1 MQKNGLKINIEGKM
15 NYNNNT
21 SDEVPERSLTMDQ
34 KARYARHIMLPH
46 VGEKGQRK
54 INSSSVLVVG
64 AGGLGSPVLM
74 YLAAAGIGKI
84 GIIDDDTVDITN
96 LQRQIIHSTSS
107 VGELKVDSAKSRI
120 NQINPDIKVE
130 TFSFRLGIENVAD
143 IISNYDIIVDGTDN
157 FATRY
162 TISDCCEILGKPWVF
177 GSIHRFEGQVSVF
190 NLKGSPNYRDL
201 FPKAPPPELAPN
213 CAEAGVLGV
222 LPGIIG
228 SFQANEVL
236 KIVLNIGDTL
246 DGKLLLID
254 ALSLNIR
261 TLNYGVNEKRE
272 KVTELS
278 EEAISC
284 ALSQEEQQSLDA
296 TKKEVTMKE
305 IQPLDYLEKLRQG
318 WDPFFLDVRGEL
330 EEKIVSLPN
339 TNIRIVHTEIPSR
352 IEEIPTDK
360 DIVVYCRSG
369 ARSAMV
375 VRFLKMSGHCSKD
388 LYNLSGGIHLWSKT
402 VDSTIPKY

>member
-1 MQKNGLKINIEGKM
+1 MSEIVLTN
-15 NYNNNT
+15 
-21 SDEVPERSLTMDQ
+21 DE
-34 KARYARHIMLPH
+34 KARYARHLILPQ
-46 VGEKGQRK
+46 VGEAGQKK
-54 INSSSVLVVG
+54 IKSASVLVVG

-84 GIIDDDTVDITN
+84 GIIDDDKVDMTN

-107 VGELKVDSAKSRI
+107 IGELKTESAKRRI
-120 NQINPDIKVE
+120 KQINPEIIVDIFD
-130 TFSFRLGIENVAD
+130 TRLTIENAKE
-143 IISNYDIIVDGTDN
+143 IIDGYDIIVDGTDN

-190 NLKGSPNYRDL
+190 NLNGSPNYRDL

-236 KIVLNIGDTL
+236 KIVLEMDGTL
-246 DGKLLLID
+246 DSELLLID
-254 ALSLNIR
+254 TQTMNIR
-261 TLNYGVNEKRE
+261 KLRYNSNKERE

-284 ALSQEEQQSLDA
+284 ALGLDEEQSLDVSS
-296 TKKEVTMKE
+296 TKQNMKE
-305 IQPLDYLEKLRQG
+305 ISPLEYVDKVKNG
-318 WDPFFLDVRGEL
+318 WKPFFLDVRREE
-330 EEKIVSLPN
+330 EEKIVTLPN
-339 TNIRIVHTEIPSR
+339 TNLRISHTEVPSR
-352 IEEIPTDK
+352 LQEIPNDQ
-360 DIVVYCRSG
+360 DIVIYCRSG

-375 VRFLKMSGHCSKD
+375 ANFLKMSGDYSMEV
-388 LYNLSGGIHLWSKT
+388 YNLSGGIHLWSST
-402 VDSTIPKY
+402 VDSSIPRY

>member
-1 MQKNGLKINIEGKM
+1 MEDSGSTSGQDAEKI
-15 NYNNNT
+15 
-21 SDEVPERSLTMDQ
+21 LTTEQ
-34 KARYARHIMLPH
+34 KARYARHLMLPQ
-46 VGEKGQRK
+46 VGEEGQEK

-74 YLAAAGIGKI
+74 YLAAAGIGRI
-84 GIIDDDTVDITN
+84 GIIDDDIIDITN
-96 LQRQIIHSTSS
+96 LQRQIIHSTSAI
-107 VGELKVDSAKSRI
+107 GEFKVDSAKRRI
-120 NQINPDIKVE
+120 KQINPDIKVE
-130 TFSFRLGIENVAD
+130 TFNLRLGIENIEN
-143 IISNYDIIVDGTDN
+143 IIRDYDIIVDGTDN

-162 TISDCCEILGKPWVF
+162 TISDCCEILDKTWVF

-190 NLKGSPNYRDL
+190 NLNGSPNYRDL

-236 KIVLNIGDTL
+236 KIVLEIGDTL

-254 ALSLNIR
+254 ALTMNMR
-261 TLNYGVNEKRE
+261 TLSYSVNKKRE

-278 EEAISC
+278 EEAIACSVNG
-284 ALSQEEQQSLDA
+284 SEQKSLDVSS
-296 TKKEVTMKE
+296 KKQNMKE
-305 IQPLDYLEKLRQG
+305 IQPSEYLEKLRQG
-318 WDPFFLDVRGEL
+318 WTPFFLDVRSES

-339 TNIRIVHTEIPSR
+339 TDLRISHTEIPTK
-352 IEEIPTDK
+352 IQEIPTNK

-369 ARSAMV
+369 MRSARV
-375 VRFLKMSGHCSKD
+375 VRFLEMSGNYSKN
-388 LYNLSGGIHLWSKT
+388 LYNLSGGIHLWSDT
-402 VDSTIPKY
+402 IDSSIPKY

>member
-1 MQKNGLKINIEGKM
+1 MSEIDLTN
-15 NYNNNT
+15 
-21 SDEVPERSLTMDQ
+21 DE
-34 KARYARHIMLPH
+34 KARYARHLILPQ
-46 VGEKGQRK
+46 VGEAGQKK
-54 INSSSVLVVG
+54 IKSASVLVVG

-84 GIIDDDTVDITN
+84 GIIDDDKVELTN

-107 VGELKVDSAKSRI
+107 IGELKTESAKRRI
-120 NQINPDIKVE
+120 YQINPEIIVE
-130 TFSFRLGIENVAD
+130 IFDTRLTIENAEE
-143 IISNYDIIVDGTDN
+143 IINRYDVIVDGTDN

-190 NLKGSPNYRDL
+190 NLNGSPNYRDL

-236 KIVLNIGDTL
+236 KIILEIDGIL
-246 DGKLLLID
+246 DSELLLID
-254 ALSLNIR
+254 TQTMNIR
-261 TLNYGVNEKRE
+261 KLRYNANKERE

-284 ALSQEEQQSLDA
+284 ALGLDEEQSLDVSD
-296 TKKEVTMKE
+296 TKENMKE
-305 IQPLDYLEKLRQG
+305 ISPLEYVDKVKNG
-318 WDPFFLDVRGEL
+318 WNPFFLDVRREE
-330 EEKIVSLPN
+330 EEKIVTLPD
-339 TNIRIVHTEIPSR
+339 TNLRISHTEVPSR
-352 IEEIPTDK
+352 LEEIPNDQ
-360 DIVVYCRSG
+360 DIVIYCRSG

-375 VRFLKMSGHCSKD
+375 VNFLKMSGNYPMEI
-388 LYNLSGGIHLWSKT
+388 YNLSGGIHLWAST
-402 VDSTIPKY
+402 VDSSIPRY

>member
-1 MQKNGLKINIEGKM
+1 MSEIDLTN
-15 NYNNNT
+15 
-21 SDEVPERSLTMDQ
+21 DE
-34 KARYARHIMLPH
+34 KARYARHLILPQ
-46 VGEKGQRK
+46 VGEMGQKK
-54 INSSSVLVVG
+54 IKSASVLVVG

-84 GIIDDDTVDITN
+84 GIIDDDKIELTN

-107 VGELKVDSAKSRI
+107 IGELKTESAKKRI
-120 NQINPDIKVE
+120 NQINPEIIVE
-130 TFSFRLGIENVAD
+130 IFDTRLTIENAKK
-143 IISNYDIIVDGTDN
+143 IINRYDVIVDGTDN

-190 NLKGSPNYRDL
+190 NLNGSPNYRDL

-236 KIVLNIGDTL
+236 KIILEMDGIL
-246 DGKLLLID
+246 DSELLLID
-254 ALSLNIR
+254 TQTMNIR
-261 TLNYGVNEKRE
+261 KLRYNANKERE

-284 ALSQEEQQSLDA
+284 ALGLDEEQSLDVSD
-296 TKKEVTMKE
+296 TKENMKE
-305 IQPLDYLEKLRQG
+305 ISPIEYVDKVKNG
-318 WDPFFLDVRGEL
+318 WKPFFLDVRRED
-330 EEKIVSLPN
+330 EEKIVTLPN
-339 TNIRIVHTEIPSR
+339 TNLRISHTEIPSR
-352 IEEIPTDK
+352 LEEIPSDQ
-360 DIVVYCRSG
+360 DIVIYCRSG

-375 VRFLKMSGHCSKD
+375 ANFLKMSGNYPMEI
-388 LYNLSGGIHLWSKT
+388 YNLSGGIHLWSST
-402 VDSTIPKY
+402 VDSSIPRY

>member
-1 MQKNGLKINIEGKM
+1 MSEIVLTN
-15 NYNNNT
+15 
-21 SDEVPERSLTMDQ
+21 DE
-34 KARYARHIMLPH
+34 KARYARHLILPQ
-46 VGEKGQRK
+46 VGEAGQKK
-54 INSSSVLVVG
+54 IKSASVLVVG

-84 GIIDDDTVDITN
+84 GIIDDDKVDMTN

-107 VGELKVDSAKSRI
+107 IGELKTESAKRRI
-120 NQINPDIKVE
+120 KEINPEIIADIFD
-130 TFSFRLGIENVAD
+130 TRLTIENAKE
-143 IISNYDIIVDGTDN
+143 IIDGYDIIVDGTDN

-190 NLKGSPNYRDL
+190 NLNGSPNYRDL

-236 KIVLNIGDTL
+236 KIVLEMDGIL
-246 DGKLLLID
+246 DSELLLID
-254 ALSLNIR
+254 TQTMNIR
-261 TLNYGVNEKRE
+261 KLRYNSNKERE

-278 EEAISC
+278 EDAISC
-284 ALSQEEQQSLDA
+284 TLGLDEEQSLDA
-296 TKKEVTMKE
+296 SSTKQNMKE
-305 IQPLDYLEKLRQG
+305 ISPLEYVNKVKNG
-318 WDPFFLDVRGEL
+318 WKPFFLDVRREE
-330 EEKIVSLPN
+330 EEKIVTLPN
-339 TNIRIVHTEIPSR
+339 TNLRISHTEVPSR
-352 IEEIPTDK
+352 LQEIPNDQ
-360 DIVVYCRSG
+360 DIVIYCRSG

-375 VRFLKMSGHCSKD
+375 ANFLKMSGDYSMEV
-388 LYNLSGGIHLWSKT
+388 YNLSGGIHLWSST
-402 VDSTIPKY
+402 VDSSIPKY

>member
-1 MQKNGLKINIEGKM
+1 MSEIDLTN
-15 NYNNNT
+15 
-21 SDEVPERSLTMDQ
+21 DE
-34 KARYARHIMLPH
+34 KARYARHLILPQ
-46 VGEKGQRK
+46 VGEMGQKK
-54 INSSSVLVVG
+54 IKSASVLVVG

-84 GIIDDDTVDITN
+84 GIIDDDKIELTN

-107 VGELKVDSAKSRI
+107 IGELKTESAKKRI
-120 NQINPDIKVE
+120 NQINPEIIVE
-130 TFSFRLGIENVAD
+130 IFDTRLTIENAKE
-143 IISNYDIIVDGTDN
+143 IINRYDVIVDGTDN

-190 NLKGSPNYRDL
+190 NLNGSPNYRDL

-236 KIVLNIGDTL
+236 KIILEMDGIL
-246 DGKLLLID
+246 DSELLLID
-254 ALSLNIR
+254 TQTMNIR
-261 TLNYGVNEKRE
+261 KLRYNANKERE

-284 ALSQEEQQSLDA
+284 ALGLDEEQSLDVSD
-296 TKKEVTMKE
+296 TKENMKE
-305 IQPLDYLEKLRQG
+305 ISPIEYVDKVKNG
-318 WDPFFLDVRGEL
+318 WKPFFLDVRRED
-330 EEKIVSLPN
+330 EEKIVTLPN
-339 TNIRIVHTEIPSR
+339 TNLRISHTEIPSR
-352 IEEIPTDK
+352 LEEIPSDQ
-360 DIVVYCRSG
+360 DIVIYCRSG

-375 VRFLKMSGHCSKD
+375 ANFLKMSGNYPMEI
-388 LYNLSGGIHLWSKT
+388 YNLSGGIHLWAST
-402 VDSTIPKY
+402 VDPSIPRY

>member
-1 MQKNGLKINIEGKM
+1 MSEIFLTN
-15 NYNNNT
+15 
-21 SDEVPERSLTMDQ
+21 DE
-34 KARYARHIMLPH
+34 KARYARHLILPQ
-46 VGEKGQRK
+46 VGEAGQKK
-54 INSSSVLVVG
+54 IKSASVLVVG

-84 GIIDDDTVDITN
+84 GIIDDDKVDMTN

-107 VGELKVDSAKSRI
+107 IGELKTESAKRRI
-120 NQINPDIKVE
+120 KQINPEIIVDIFG
-130 TFSFRLGIENVAD
+130 TRLTIENAKE
-143 IISNYDIIVDGTDN
+143 IIDGYDIIVDGTDN

-190 NLKGSPNYRDL
+190 NLNGSPNYRDL

-236 KIVLNIGDTL
+236 KIVLEMDGTL
-246 DGKLLLID
+246 DSELLLID
-254 ALSLNIR
+254 TQTMNIR
-261 TLNYGVNEKRE
+261 KLRYNSNKERE

-278 EEAISC
+278 EDAISC
-284 ALSQEEQQSLDA
+284 TLGLDEEQSLDA
-296 TKKEVTMKE
+296 SSTKQNMKE
-305 IQPLDYLEKLRQG
+305 ISPLEYVDKVKNG
-318 WDPFFLDVRGEL
+318 WKPFFLDVRREE
-330 EEKIVSLPN
+330 EEKIVTLPN
-339 TNIRIVHTEIPSR
+339 TNLRISHTEVPSR
-352 IEEIPTDK
+352 LQEIPNDQ
-360 DIVVYCRSG
+360 DIVIYCRSG

-375 VRFLKMSGHCSKD
+375 ANFLKMSGDYSMEV
-388 LYNLSGGIHLWSKT
+388 YNLSGGIHLWSST
-402 VDSTIPKY
+402 VDSSIPRY

>member
-1 MQKNGLKINIEGKM
+1 MSEIVLTN
-15 NYNNNT
+15 
-21 SDEVPERSLTMDQ
+21 DE
-34 KARYARHIMLPH
+34 KARYARHLILPQ
-46 VGEKGQRK
+46 VGEAGQKK
-54 INSSSVLVVG
+54 IKSASVLVVG

-84 GIIDDDTVDITN
+84 GIIDDDKVDMTN

-107 VGELKVDSAKSRI
+107 IGELKTESAKRRI
-120 NQINPDIKVE
+120 KQINPEIIVDIFD
-130 TFSFRLGIENVAD
+130 TRLTIENAKE
-143 IISNYDIIVDGTDN
+143 IIDGYDIIVDGTDN

-190 NLKGSPNYRDL
+190 NLNGSPNYRDL

-236 KIVLNIGDTL
+236 KIVLEMDGIL
-246 DGKLLLID
+246 DSELLLID
-254 ALSLNIR
+254 TQTMNIR
-261 TLNYGVNEKRE
+261 KLRYNSNKERE

-284 ALSQEEQQSLDA
+284 ALGLDEEKSLDA
-296 TKKEVTMKE
+296 SSTKQNMKE
-305 IQPLDYLEKLRQG
+305 ISPLEYVDKVKNG
-318 WDPFFLDVRGEL
+318 WKPFFLDVRREE
-330 EEKIVSLPN
+330 EEKIVTLPN
-339 TNIRIVHTEIPSR
+339 TNLRISHTEVPSR
-352 IEEIPTDK
+352 LQEIPDDQ
-360 DIVVYCRSG
+360 DIVIYCRSG

-375 VRFLKMSGHCSKD
+375 ANFLKMSGDYSMEV
-388 LYNLSGGIHLWSKT
+388 YNLSGGIHLWSST
-402 VDSTIPKY
+402 VDSSIPRY

>member
-1 MQKNGLKINIEGKM
+1 MSEIVLTN
-15 NYNNNT
+15 
-21 SDEVPERSLTMDQ
+21 DE
-34 KARYARHIMLPH
+34 KARYARHLILPQ
-46 VGEKGQRK
+46 VGEAGQKK
-54 INSSSVLVVG
+54 IKSASVLVVG

-84 GIIDDDTVDITN
+84 GIIDDDKVDMTN

-107 VGELKVDSAKSRI
+107 IGELKTESAKRRI
-120 NQINPDIKVE
+120 KEINPEIIADIFD
-130 TFSFRLGIENVAD
+130 TRLTIENAKE
-143 IISNYDIIVDGTDN
+143 IIDGYDIIVDGTDN

-190 NLKGSPNYRDL
+190 NLNGSPNYRDL

-236 KIVLNIGDTL
+236 KIVLEMDGIL
-246 DGKLLLID
+246 DSELLLID
-254 ALSLNIR
+254 TQTMNIR
-261 TLNYGVNEKRE
+261 KLRYNSNKERE

-284 ALSQEEQQSLDA
+284 ALGLDEEQSLDA
-296 TKKEVTMKE
+296 SSTKQNMKE
-305 IQPLDYLEKLRQG
+305 ISPLEYVDKVKNG
-318 WDPFFLDVRGEL
+318 WKPFFLDVRREE
-330 EEKIVSLPN
+330 EEKIVTLPN
-339 TNIRIVHTEIPSR
+339 TNLRISHTEVPSR
-352 IEEIPTDK
+352 LQEIPDDQ
-360 DIVVYCRSG
+360 DIVIYCRSG

-375 VRFLKMSGHCSKD
+375 ANFLKMSGDYSMEV
-388 LYNLSGGIHLWSKT
+388 YNLSGGIHLWSST
-402 VDSTIPKY
+402 VDSSIPKY

>member
-1 MQKNGLKINIEGKM
+1 MSEIDLTN
-15 NYNNNT
+15 
-21 SDEVPERSLTMDQ
+21 DE
-34 KARYARHIMLPH
+34 KARYARHLILPQ
-46 VGEKGQRK
+46 VGEIGQKK
-54 INSSSVLVVG
+54 IKSASVLVVG

-84 GIIDDDTVDITN
+84 GIIDDDKIELTN

-107 VGELKVDSAKSRI
+107 IGELKTESAKKRI
-120 NQINPDIKVE
+120 NQINPEIIVE
-130 TFSFRLGIENVAD
+130 IFDTRLTIENAKE
-143 IISNYDIIVDGTDN
+143 IINRYDVIVDGTDN

-190 NLKGSPNYRDL
+190 NLNGSPNYRDL

-236 KIVLNIGDTL
+236 KIILEMDGIL
-246 DGKLLLID
+246 DSELLLID
-254 ALSLNIR
+254 TQTMNIR
-261 TLNYGVNEKRE
+261 KLRYNANKERE

-284 ALSQEEQQSLDA
+284 ALGLDEEQSLDVSD
-296 TKKEVTMKE
+296 TKENMKE
-305 IQPLDYLEKLRQG
+305 ISPIEYVDKVKNG
-318 WDPFFLDVRGEL
+318 WEPFFLDVRRED
-330 EEKIVSLPN
+330 EEKIVTLPN
-339 TNIRIVHTEIPSR
+339 TNLRISHTEIPSR
-352 IEEIPTDK
+352 LEEIPSDQ
-360 DIVVYCRSG
+360 DIVIYCRSG

-375 VRFLKMSGHCSKD
+375 ANFLKMSGNYPMEI
-388 LYNLSGGIHLWSKT
+388 YNLSGGIHLWAST
-402 VDSTIPKY
+402 VDSSIPRY

>member
-1 MQKNGLKINIEGKM
+1 MSEIVLTN
-15 NYNNNT
+15 
-21 SDEVPERSLTMDQ
+21 DE
-34 KARYARHIMLPH
+34 KARYARHLILPQ
-46 VGEKGQRK
+46 VGEAGQKK
-54 INSSSVLVVG
+54 IKSASVLVVG

-84 GIIDDDTVDITN
+84 GIIDDDKVDMTN

-107 VGELKVDSAKSRI
+107 IGELKTESAKRRI
-120 NQINPDIKVE
+120 KQINPEIIVDIFG
-130 TFSFRLGIENVAD
+130 TRLTIENAKE
-143 IISNYDIIVDGTDN
+143 IIDGYDIIVDGTDN

-190 NLKGSPNYRDL
+190 NLNGSPNYRDL

-236 KIVLNIGDTL
+236 KIVLEMDGIL
-246 DGKLLLID
+246 DSELLLID
-254 ALSLNIR
+254 TQTMNIR
-261 TLNYGVNEKRE
+261 KLRYNSNKERE

-284 ALSQEEQQSLDA
+284 ALGLDEEQSLDVSS
-296 TKKEVTMKE
+296 TKQNMKE
-305 IQPLDYLEKLRQG
+305 ISPLEYVDKVKNG
-318 WDPFFLDVRGEL
+318 WKPFFLDVRREE
-330 EEKIVSLPN
+330 EEKIVTLPN
-339 TNIRIVHTEIPSR
+339 TNLRISHTEVPSR
-352 IEEIPTDK
+352 LQEIPNDQ
-360 DIVVYCRSG
+360 DIVIYCRSG

-375 VRFLKMSGHCSKD
+375 ANFLKMSGDYSMEV
-388 LYNLSGGIHLWSKT
+388 YNLSGGIHLWSST
-402 VDSTIPKY
+402 VDSSIPRY

>member
-1 MQKNGLKINIEGKM
+1 MSEIVLTN
-15 NYNNNT
+15 
-21 SDEVPERSLTMDQ
+21 DE
-34 KARYARHIMLPH
+34 KARYARHLILPQ
-46 VGEKGQRK
+46 VGEAGQKK
-54 INSSSVLVVG
+54 IKSASVLVVG

-84 GIIDDDTVDITN
+84 GIIDDDKVDMTN

-107 VGELKVDSAKSRI
+107 IGELKTKSAKRRI
-120 NQINPDIKVE
+120 KQINPEIIVDIFD
-130 TFSFRLGIENVAD
+130 TRLTIENAKE
-143 IISNYDIIVDGTDN
+143 IIDGYDIIVDGTDN

-190 NLKGSPNYRDL
+190 NLNGSPNYRDL

-236 KIVLNIGDTL
+236 KIVLEMDGIL
-246 DGKLLLID
+246 DSELLLID
-254 ALSLNIR
+254 TQTMNIR
-261 TLNYGVNEKRE
+261 KLRYNSNKERE

-284 ALSQEEQQSLDA
+284 ALGLDEEKSLDA
-296 TKKEVTMKE
+296 SSTKQNMKE
-305 IQPLDYLEKLRQG
+305 ISPLEYVDKVKNG
-318 WDPFFLDVRGEL
+318 WKPFFLDVRREE
-330 EEKIVSLPN
+330 EEKIVTLPN
-339 TNIRIVHTEIPSR
+339 TNLRISHTEVPSR
-352 IEEIPTDK
+352 LQEIPDDQ
-360 DIVVYCRSG
+360 DIVIYCRSG

-375 VRFLKMSGHCSKD
+375 ANFLKMSGDYSMEV
-388 LYNLSGGIHLWSKT
+388 YNLSGGIHLWSST
-402 VDSTIPKY
+402 VDSSIPRY

>member
-1 MQKNGLKINIEGKM
+1 MSEIFLTN
-15 NYNNNT
+15 
-21 SDEVPERSLTMDQ
+21 DE
-34 KARYARHIMLPH
+34 KARYARHLILPQ
-46 VGEKGQRK
+46 VGEAGQKK
-54 INSSSVLVVG
+54 IKSASVLVVG

-84 GIIDDDTVDITN
+84 GIIDDDKVDMTN

-107 VGELKVDSAKSRI
+107 IGELKTESAKRRI
-120 NQINPDIKVE
+120 KQINPEIIVDIFG
-130 TFSFRLGIENVAD
+130 TRLTIENAKE
-143 IISNYDIIVDGTDN
+143 IIGGYDIIVDGTDN

-190 NLKGSPNYRDL
+190 NLNGSPNYRDL

-236 KIVLNIGDTL
+236 KIVLEMDGIL
-246 DGKLLLID
+246 DSELLLID
-254 ALSLNIR
+254 TQTMNIR
-261 TLNYGVNEKRE
+261 KLRYNSNKERE

-284 ALSQEEQQSLDA
+284 ALGLDEEQSLDA
-296 TKKEVTMKE
+296 SSTKQNMKE
-305 IQPLDYLEKLRQG
+305 ISPLEYVDKVKNG
-318 WDPFFLDVRGEL
+318 WKPFFLDVRREE
-330 EEKIVSLPN
+330 EEKIVTLPN
-339 TNIRIVHTEIPSR
+339 TNLRISHTEVPSR
-352 IEEIPTDK
+352 LQEIPNDQ
-360 DIVVYCRSG
+360 DIVIYCRSG

-375 VRFLKMSGHCSKD
+375 ANFLKMSGDYSMEV
-388 LYNLSGGIHLWSKT
+388 YNLSGGIHLWSST
-402 VDSTIPKY
+402 VDSSIPRY

>member
-1 MQKNGLKINIEGKM
+1 MSEIVLTN
-15 NYNNNT
+15 
-21 SDEVPERSLTMDQ
+21 DE
-34 KARYARHIMLPH
+34 KARYARHLILPQ
-46 VGEKGQRK
+46 VGEAGQKK
-54 INSSSVLVVG
+54 IKSASVLVVG

-84 GIIDDDTVDITN
+84 GIIDDDKVDMTN

-107 VGELKVDSAKSRI
+107 IGELKTESAKRRI
-120 NQINPDIKVE
+120 KQINPEIIVDIFG
-130 TFSFRLGIENVAD
+130 TRLTIENAKE
-143 IISNYDIIVDGTDN
+143 IIDGYDIIVDGTDN

-190 NLKGSPNYRDL
+190 NLNGSPNYRDL

-236 KIVLNIGDTL
+236 KIVLEMDGTL
-246 DGKLLLID
+246 DSELLLID
-254 ALSLNIR
+254 TQTMNIR
-261 TLNYGVNEKRE
+261 KLRYNSNKERE

-278 EEAISC
+278 EDAISC
-284 ALSQEEQQSLDA
+284 TLGLDEEQSLDA
-296 TKKEVTMKE
+296 SSTKQNMKE
-305 IQPLDYLEKLRQG
+305 ISPLEYVNKVKNG
-318 WDPFFLDVRGEL
+318 WKPFFLDVRREE
-330 EEKIVSLPN
+330 EEKIVTLPN
-339 TNIRIVHTEIPSR
+339 TNLRISHTEVPSR
-352 IEEIPTDK
+352 LQEIPNDQ
-360 DIVVYCRSG
+360 DIVIYCRSG

-375 VRFLKMSGHCSKD
+375 ANFLKMSGDYSMEV
-388 LYNLSGGIHLWSKT
+388 YNLSGGIHLWSST
-402 VDSTIPKY
+402 VDSSIPRY

>member
-1 MQKNGLKINIEGKM
+1 MSEIVLTN
-15 NYNNNT
+15 
-21 SDEVPERSLTMDQ
+21 DE
-34 KARYARHIMLPH
+34 KARYARHLILPQ
-46 VGEKGQRK
+46 VGEAGQKK
-54 INSSSVLVVG
+54 IKSASVLVVG

-84 GIIDDDTVDITN
+84 GIIDDDKVDMTN

-107 VGELKVDSAKSRI
+107 IGELKTESAKRRI
-120 NQINPDIKVE
+120 KQINPEIIVDIFG
-130 TFSFRLGIENVAD
+130 TRLTIENAKE
-143 IISNYDIIVDGTDN
+143 IIDGYDIIVDGTDN

-190 NLKGSPNYRDL
+190 NLNGSPNYRDL

-236 KIVLNIGDTL
+236 KIVLEMDGTL
-246 DGKLLLID
+246 DSELLLID
-254 ALSLNIR
+254 TQTMNIR
-261 TLNYGVNEKRE
+261 KLRYNSNKERE

-278 EEAISC
+278 EDAISC
-284 ALSQEEQQSLDA
+284 TLGLDEEQSLDA
-296 TKKEVTMKE
+296 SSTKQNMKE
-305 IQPLDYLEKLRQG
+305 ISPLEYVDKVKNG
-318 WDPFFLDVRGEL
+318 WKPFFLDVRREE
-330 EEKIVSLPN
+330 EEKIVTLPN
-339 TNIRIVHTEIPSR
+339 TNLRISHTEVPSR
-352 IEEIPTDK
+352 LQEIPNDQ
-360 DIVVYCRSG
+360 DIVIYCRSG

-375 VRFLKMSGHCSKD
+375 ANFLKMSGDYSMEV
-388 LYNLSGGIHLWSKT
+388 YNLSGGIHLWSST
-402 VDSTIPKY
+402 VDSSIPRY

>member
-1 MQKNGLKINIEGKM
+1 MSEIDLTN
-15 NYNNNT
+15 
-21 SDEVPERSLTMDQ
+21 DE
-34 KARYARHIMLPH
+34 KARYARHLILPQ
-46 VGEKGQRK
+46 VGEIGQKK
-54 INSSSVLVVG
+54 IKSASVLVVG

-84 GIIDDDTVDITN
+84 GIIDDDKIELTN

-107 VGELKVDSAKSRI
+107 IGELKTESAKKRI
-120 NQINPDIKVE
+120 NQINPEIIVE
-130 TFSFRLGIENVAD
+130 IFDTRLTIENAKE
-143 IISNYDIIVDGTDN
+143 IINRYDVIVDGTDN

-190 NLKGSPNYRDL
+190 NLNGSPNYRDL

-236 KIVLNIGDTL
+236 KIILEMDGIL
-246 DGKLLLID
+246 DSELLLID
-254 ALSLNIR
+254 TQTMNIR
-261 TLNYGVNEKRE
+261 KLRYNANKERE

-284 ALSQEEQQSLDA
+284 ALGLDEEQSLDVSD
-296 TKKEVTMKE
+296 TKENMKE
-305 IQPLDYLEKLRQG
+305 ISPIEYVDKVKNG
-318 WDPFFLDVRGEL
+318 WKPFFLDVRRED
-330 EEKIVSLPN
+330 EEKIVTLPN
-339 TNIRIVHTEIPSR
+339 TNLRISHTEIPSR
-352 IEEIPTDK
+352 LEEIPSDQ
-360 DIVVYCRSG
+360 DIVIYCRSG

-375 VRFLKMSGHCSKD
+375 ANFLKMSGNYPMEI
-388 LYNLSGGIHLWSKT
+388 YNLSGGIHLWAST
-402 VDSTIPKY
+402 VDSSIPRY

>member
-1 MQKNGLKINIEGKM
+1 MSEIVLTN
-15 NYNNNT
+15 
-21 SDEVPERSLTMDQ
+21 DE
-34 KARYARHIMLPH
+34 KARYARHLILPQ
-46 VGEKGQRK
+46 VGEAGQKK
-54 INSSSVLVVG
+54 IKSASVLVVG

-84 GIIDDDTVDITN
+84 GIIDDDKVDMTN

-107 VGELKVDSAKSRI
+107 IGELKTESAKRRI
-120 NQINPDIKVE
+120 KHINPEIIVDI
-130 TFSFRLGIENVAD
+130 FDIRLTIENAKE
-143 IISNYDIIVDGTDN
+143 IIDGYDIIVDGTDN

-190 NLKGSPNYRDL
+190 NLNGSPNYRDL

-236 KIVLNIGDTL
+236 KIVLEMDGIL
-246 DGKLLLID
+246 DSELLLID
-254 ALSLNIR
+254 TQTMNIR
-261 TLNYGVNEKRE
+261 KLRYNSNKERE

-284 ALSQEEQQSLDA
+284 ALGLDEEQSLDVSG
-296 TKKEVTMKE
+296 TKQNMKE
-305 IQPLDYLEKLRQG
+305 ISPLEFVDKVKNG
-318 WDPFFLDVRGEL
+318 WKPFFLDVRREE
-330 EEKIVSLPN
+330 EEKIVTLPN
-339 TNIRIVHTEIPSR
+339 TNLRISHIEVPSRLQEIP
-352 IEEIPTDK
+352 DDQ
-360 DIVVYCRSG
+360 DIVIYCRSG

-375 VRFLKMSGHCSKD
+375 ANFLKMSGDYSMEV
-388 LYNLSGGIHLWSKT
+388 YNLSGGIHLWSST
-402 VDSTIPKY
+402 VDSSIPKY